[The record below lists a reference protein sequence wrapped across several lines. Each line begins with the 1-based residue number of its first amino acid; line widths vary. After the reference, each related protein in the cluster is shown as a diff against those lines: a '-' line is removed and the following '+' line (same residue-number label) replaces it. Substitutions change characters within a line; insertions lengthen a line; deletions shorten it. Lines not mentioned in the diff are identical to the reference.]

1 MIDGFLQKQV
11 VPDCLPVVQNI
22 EDMLFPVC
30 IGAADFDASPANDK
44 NIPDRRFL
52 SGSPRNSR
60 IWSMQL
66 SLAAANGQ
74 FPGRLYSKGLFSSI
88 FCSSAAALR
97 HFFFHLCPGVQ

>member
-1 MIDGFLQKQV
+1 
-11 VPDCLPVVQNI
+11 
-22 EDMLFPVC
+22 
-30 IGAADFDASPANDK
+30 
-44 NIPDRRFL
+44 
-52 SGSPRNSR
+52 
-60 IWSMQL
+60 MQL